1 MSKSGYKDR
10 DGVDWYDESM
20 GMPEHNQ
27 MHRVT
32 KKYFNVFSGEW
43 CSKKSKKV
51 LLTKSKLVLF
61 DFRYYPLARI
71 REDYGPLDYE
81 KVAMFISK
89 LYLKHHRGYNIDDWK
104 FIYWSYD
111 DLVTFLGVRWIDIL
125 EKLNED
131 GIVTYREVKLK
142 RDPTKMLKYFML
154 NKRFTLV
161 EGDVYQKVYLRDG
174 TYEQRIIDYYK
185 TLIRARSGIAKAI
198 EKTMDKTELVIK
210 SDIDKLHESIWVEK
224 MIADNELLANEYTSR
239 KELAKIKRRRKD
251 LVKSKIEYKGILT
264 RYYKYLS
271 QVLACES
278 IDEKRALYGINTDT
292 FGFRISHMYSNAPR
306 RYRKHLTIDGESVV
320 EIDIKSSQ
328 PSFLHAL
335 FIKWVDL
342 EDYDERFKAI
352 PPNLFID
359 KMRMLAG
366 NRKLDLYKYM
376 AMKVKGIAKIGDD
389 TSREAM
395 KKLFCSL
402 VLGDPIHDF
411 KGQDRKK
418 LVDEL
423 FGYGF
428 YQFLTE
434 LAKLDFGL
442 EVKLKANN
450 LVALLQRE
458 ESSFLNS
465 VMQKLVGNG
474 ILFLPLYDS
483 LIVKSS
489 DAEVVKSAFR
499 AVITEQKLN
508 GVIRL
513 K

>member
-1 MSKSGYKDR
+1 MSKRGYKER
-10 DGVDWYDESM
+10 NGVDWYDESM
-20 GMPEHNQ
+20 GMPKHGQ

-32 KKYFNVFSGEW
+32 KKYYNDFKQEW
-43 CSKKSKKV
+43 CSKRSKKV
-51 LLTKSKLVLF
+51 LLDKSKLVLF
-61 DFRYYPLARI
+61 DFKFYSI
-71 REDYGPLDYE
+71 SKIKEDYKLDYE
-81 KVAMFISK
+81 KVAMFITR
-89 LYLKHHRGYNIDDWK
+89 LYLMHYRGYKVDDWK
-104 FIYWSYD
+104 FIYWTYD
-111 DLVTFLGVRWIDIL
+111 DLITFLGVNWIDIL

-131 GIVTYREVKLK
+131 GIVVYKEVKLK

-154 NKRFTLV
+154 NRRFTLE
-161 EGDVYQKVYLRDG
+161 EGVYQEVYLRDG
-174 TYEQRIIDYYK
+174 TYEARILNYYK
-185 TLIRARSGIAKAI
+185 ELARPRTGIAKAI

-210 SDIDKLHESIWVEK
+210 MDIDELNESIWDDKQIEDD
-224 MIADNELLANEYTSR
+224 ALLANEYTSK

-251 LVKSKIEYKGILT
+251 LVKSKIEYKGILK
-264 RYYKYLS
+264 RYYNYLRRV
-271 QVLACES
+271 QACDS
-278 IDEKRALYGINTDT
+278 IDEKRALYGINADT
-292 FGFRISHMYSNAPR
+292 FGLRISHMFSNAPR
-306 RYRKHLTIDGESVV
+306 KYRKHLTIEGESVV

-335 FIKWVDL
+335 LIKWVDI
-342 EDYDERFKAI
+342 DYVDRFKAI

-366 NRKLDLYKYM
+366 KKRLDLYKYM

-389 TSREAM
+389 TSREVM

-402 VLGDPIHDF
+402 VLGDPIYDL
-411 KGQDRKK
+411 KGQAKKK

-428 YQFLTE
+428 YEFLTE

-442 EVKLKANN
+442 AVKRRANN
-450 LVALLQRE
+450 MVALLQRE

-465 VMQKLVGNG
+465 VLTKLVDDG
-474 ILFLPLYDS
+474 ICFLPLYDS

-489 DAEVVKSAFR
+489 DAEAVKSAFR
-499 AVITEQKLN
+499 SAILEQKLT
-508 GVIRL
+508 GIIQL